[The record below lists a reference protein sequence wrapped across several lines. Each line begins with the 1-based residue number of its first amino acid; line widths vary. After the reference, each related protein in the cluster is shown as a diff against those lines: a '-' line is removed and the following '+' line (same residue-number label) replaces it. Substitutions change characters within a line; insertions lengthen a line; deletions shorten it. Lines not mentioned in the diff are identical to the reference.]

1 MKGKFKYK
9 FSDLAL
15 ALDLRETEKEDL
27 DLTDDCLEETIFYD
41 YQTISHGGDEV
52 KENTEQEERNL
63 EQNLDIIL
71 LKKKA
76 YIIRIMKIL

>member
-15 ALDLRETEKEDL
+15 ALDLRETEKEDS

-41 YQTISHGGDEV
+41 YQTISHGAKSGC
-52 KENTEQEERNL
+52 
-63 EQNLDIIL
+63 
-71 LKKKA
+71 
-76 YIIRIMKIL
+76 Y